1 MIPSKHTIFKLLT
14 VLLTCSFF
22 ISSENILEI
31 YNEALENDPTYKSA
45 EYSYLADKQIVVQ
58 GRAALLPSITLS
70 GSTNWNEYYQ
80 NDQLQQEYNSF
91 SKSARVSQPLFRL
104 DSWFNFK
111 RSKSLTNA
119 AEADFAYQQQ
129 NLLLRTAE
137 LYFGVLR
144 AIDNLNAAISEEKA
158 IKKQLDQA
166 QQRYEVGLSAITGVQ
181 EAQLAFDLSMA
192 ARINNEG
199 NLFSAR
205 EALNA
210 LIGREI
216 FSLDELGENLN
227 VSFPFP
233 NSKEEWVKTA
243 LENNYQLKAAYLR
256 RDAAKSN
263 ARSVA
268 SNHLPKIDIVGSGSE
283 SETNQFNYEGFEVNG
298 QGIPVPAV
306 TGRRNYSIQLSVPI
320 FQGGAVSSRRKQAYS
335 QFNEADENTLFTE
348 RSVIQ
353 EVRSQFSNVVTL
365 VANVNAQRQAVISAT
380 SALEATQVGY
390 KVGTRNIVDLL
401 QAEKNLYSAEKNL
414 ANAKYDYILANLRL
428 ALAAGT
434 IGPNNIVDINNIPNT
449 TKIQLIRSK
458 DLKRKNTYK
467 K

>member
-1 MIPSKHTIFKLLT
+1 MQINLKSKILF
-14 VLLTCSFF
+14 VLLVSSHL
-22 ISSENILEI
+22 SSENLLDI
-31 YNEALENDPTYKSA
+31 YNEALENDPTFRSA
-45 EYSYLADKQIVVQ
+45 EYSYLADKEIVVQ
-58 GRAALLPSITLS
+58 GRAALMPSVTLS
-70 GSTNWNEYYQ
+70 GVTNWNEYYQ

-104 DSWFNFK
+104 DTWFNFK

-119 AEADFAYQQQ
+119 SEAEFAYEQQS
-129 NLLLRTAE
+129 LLVRTAE

-144 AIDNLNAAISEEKA
+144 AIDNLNASVSEEKA

-181 EAQLAFDLSMA
+181 EAQLAFDLSKA

-216 FSLDELGENLN
+216 FSLDQLGDNLQI
-227 VSFPFP
+227 SSPFP
-233 NSKEEWVKTA
+233 NSKEEWVQLA
-243 LENNYQLKAAYLR
+243 LKNNYQLKASYLR
-256 RDAAKSN
+256 KDAAKSN
-263 ARSVA
+263 ARSAA

-283 SETNQFNYEGFEVNG
+283 SETNQFNYEGFSING

-306 TGRRNYSIQLSVPI
+306 TGRRNYSIQLSMPL
-320 FQGGAVSSRRKQAYS
+320 FQGGAVNSRRKQAYS
-335 QFNEADENTLFTE
+335 QYNQADENTLFTE
-348 RSVIQ
+348 RRIIQ
-353 EVRSQFSNVVTL
+353 EVRSQFSNVNTL
-365 VANVNAQRQAVISAT
+365 VANVTAQTQAVISAT

-434 IGPNNIVDINNIPNT
+434 IDPSNIVEINNLLN
-449 TKIQLIRSK
+449 
-458 DLKRKNTYK
+458 
-467 K
+467 

>member
-91 SKSARVSQPLFRL
+91 SKSARFSQPLFRL

-233 NSKEEWVKTA
+233 NSKDEWVKTA

-434 IGPNNIVDINNIPNT
+434 IGPNNIVDINNI
-449 TKIQLIRSK
+449 LE
-458 DLKRKNTYK
+458 
-467 K
+467 

>member
-1 MIPSKHTIFKLLT
+1 MFSKYKSKLFLIILLSGHLT
-14 VLLTCSFF
+14 AENLLD
-22 ISSENILEI
+22 I
-31 YNEALENDPTYKSA
+31 YNEALENDPTFKAA
-45 EYSYLADKQIVVQ
+45 EYSYLADKEIVVQ

-80 NDQLQQEYNSF
+80 DDVLQQEYNSF

-104 DSWFNFK
+104 DTWFNFK

-119 AEADFAYQQQ
+119 AEAEFAYEQQ
-129 NLLLRTAE
+129 NLILRTAE

-181 EAQLAFDLSMA
+181 EAQLAYDLSKA

-216 FSLDELGENLN
+216 FSLDELGEDLQI
-227 VSFPFP
+227 SSPFP
-233 NSKEEWVKTA
+233 NSKEDWVILA
-243 LENNYQLKAAYLR
+243 LKNNYQLKASYLR
-256 RDAAKSN
+256 KDAAKSN
-263 ARSVA
+263 ARSAA
-268 SNHLPKIDIVGSGSE
+268 SNHLPKIDIVGSGSD
-283 SETNQFNYEGFEVNG
+283 SETNQFNYEGFSING

-306 TGRRNYSIQLSVPI
+306 TGRRNYAIQLSVPI

-335 QFNEADENTLFTE
+335 QYNQADENTLFTE
-348 RSVIQ
+348 RRIIQ
-353 EVRSQFSNVVTL
+353 EVRSQFSSVNTL
-365 VANVNAQRQAVISAT
+365 VANVNAQKQAVISAT

-390 KVGTRNIVDLL
+390 KVGTRNVVDLL

-434 IGPNNIVDINNIPNT
+434 IDPGDIIEINNLLN
-449 TKIQLIRSK
+449 
-458 DLKRKNTYK
+458 
-467 K
+467 

>member
-1 MIPSKHTIFKLLT
+1 MRINLKSKILF
-14 VLLTCSFF
+14 VLLVSSHL
-22 ISSENILEI
+22 SSENLLDI
-31 YNEALENDPTYKSA
+31 YNEALENDPTFRSA
-45 EYSYLADKQIVVQ
+45 EYSYLADKEIVVQ
-58 GRAALLPSITLS
+58 GRAALMPSVTLS
-70 GSTNWNEYYQ
+70 GATNWNEYYQ

-104 DSWFNFK
+104 DTWFNFK

-119 AEADFAYQQQ
+119 SEAEFAYEQQS
-129 NLLLRTAE
+129 LLVRTAE

-144 AIDNLNAAISEEKA
+144 AIDNLNASVSEEKA

-181 EAQLAFDLSMA
+181 EAQLAFDLSKA

-216 FSLDELGENLN
+216 FSIDELGEGLK
-227 VSFPFP
+227 VSSPFP

-243 LENNYQLKAAYLR
+243 LENNYQLKASYLR
-256 RDAAKSN
+256 KDAAKSN

-268 SNHLPKIDIVGSGSE
+268 SNHLPKIDIVGSASE

-306 TGRRNYSIQLSVPI
+306 TGRRNYAIQMSIPI

-335 QFNEADENTLFTE
+335 QYNEADENTLFAE
-348 RSVIQ
+348 RRIIQ

-365 VANVNAQRQAVISAT
+365 VANVNAQEQAVISAT
-380 SALEATQVGY
+380 SALEATRVGY
-390 KVGTRNIVDLL
+390 NVGTRNIVDLL

-434 IGPNNIVDINNIPNT
+434 ISPSDIVEIN
-449 TKIQLIRSK
+449 
-458 DLKRKNTYK
+458 DLLN
-467 K
+467 

>member
-1 MIPSKHTIFKLLT
+1 MAMQINLKSKFLFLL
-14 VLLTCSFF
+14 LLSSHLT
-22 ISSENILEI
+22 SENLLDI
-31 YNEALENDPTYKSA
+31 YNEALENDPTFKSA
-45 EYSYLADKQIVVQ
+45 EYSYLADKEIVVQ

-70 GSTNWNEYYQ
+70 GTTNWNEYYQ

-91 SKSARVSQPLFRL
+91 SKSARISQPLLRL
-104 DSWFNFK
+104 DTWFNFK
-111 RSKSLTNA
+111 RSKSLTDA
-119 AEADFAYQQQ
+119 AEAEFAYEQQS
-129 NLLLRTAE
+129 LLVRTAE

-144 AIDNLNAAISEEKA
+144 AIDNLNASVSEEKA

-181 EAQLAFDLSMA
+181 EAQLAFDLSKA

-216 FSLDELGENLN
+216 FSLDQLGDSLQI
-227 VSFPFP
+227 SSPFP
-233 NSKEEWVKTA
+233 NSKEEWVQLA
-243 LENNYQLKAAYLR
+243 LKNNYQLKAAYLR
-256 RDAAKSN
+256 KDAAKSN
-263 ARSVA
+263 ARSAA

-283 SETNQFNYEGFEVNG
+283 SETNQFNYEGFSING

-306 TGRRNYSIQLSVPI
+306 TGRRNYSIQLSMPL
-320 FQGGAVSSRRKQAYS
+320 FQGGAVNSRRKQAYS
-335 QFNEADENTLFTE
+335 QYSQADENTLFTE
-348 RSVIQ
+348 RRIIQ
-353 EVRSQFSNVVTL
+353 EVRSQFSNVNTL
-365 VANVNAQRQAVISAT
+365 VANVTAQKQAVISAT

-390 KVGTRNIVDLL
+390 KVGTRNVVDLL

-434 IGPNNIVDINNIPNT
+434 IDPSDIVEINNLLN
-449 TKIQLIRSK
+449 
-458 DLKRKNTYK
+458 
-467 K
+467 

>member
-1 MIPSKHTIFKLLT
+1 MKINFYSKLLIV
-14 VLLTCSFF
+14 VLSCSYL
-22 ISSENILEI
+22 SAENILEI
-31 YNEALENDPTYKSA
+31 YNEALENDPTYRSA
-45 EYSYLADKQIVVQ
+45 EYSYLADKEIVVQ

-80 NDQLQQEYNSF
+80 NDVLQQEYNSF
-91 SKSARVSQPLFRL
+91 SKSARITQPLFRL
-104 DSWFNFK
+104 DTWFNFK

-119 AEADFAYQQQ
+119 AEADFAYEQES
-129 NLLLRTAE
+129 LLLRTAE

-166 QQRYEVGLSAITGVQ
+166 QQRFEVGLSAITGVQ
-181 EAQLAFDLSMA
+181 EAQLAFDLSKA
-192 ARINNEG
+192 ARISTEG

-216 FSLDELGENLN
+216 FSLNELGDDLN
-227 VSFPFP
+227 VSSPYP
-233 NSKEEWVKTA
+233 NSKEEWVELA
-243 LENNYQLKAAYLR
+243 LKNNYQLKASYLR
-256 RDAAKSN
+256 KDAAKNN
-263 ARSVA
+263 ARNAA
-268 SNHLPKIDIVGSGSE
+268 SNHLPKIDIVGSGSD
-283 SETNQFNYEGFEVNG
+283 SETNQFNYEGFEING
-298 QGIPVPAV
+298 QGIPIPAV
-306 TGRRNYSIQLSVPI
+306 TGRRNYAIQMSVPI

-335 QFNEADENTLFTE
+335 QYNQADENSLFTE
-348 RSVIQ
+348 RRVIQ
-353 EVRSQFSNVVTL
+353 EVRSQFSNVATL
-365 VANVNAQRQAVISAT
+365 VANVTAQKQAVISAT

-390 KVGTRNIVDLL
+390 KVGTRNVVDLL

-434 IGPNNIVDINNIPNT
+434 ISPSDIVDINN
-449 TKIQLIRSK
+449 L
-458 DLKRKNTYK
+458 LK
-467 K
+467 

>member
-1 MIPSKHTIFKLLT
+1 MFSKYKSKLFLIILLSGHLT
-14 VLLTCSFF
+14 AENLLD
-22 ISSENILEI
+22 I
-31 YNEALENDPTYKSA
+31 YNEALENDPTFKAA
-45 EYSYLADKQIVVQ
+45 EYSYLADKEIVVQ

-80 NDQLQQEYNSF
+80 DDVLQQEYNSF

-104 DSWFNFK
+104 DTWFNFK

-119 AEADFAYQQQ
+119 AEAEFAYEQQ
-129 NLLLRTAE
+129 NLILRTAE

-181 EAQLAFDLSMA
+181 EAQLAYDLSKA

-216 FSLDELGENLN
+216 FSIDELGENLKI
-227 VSFPFP
+227 SSPFP
-233 NSKEEWVKTA
+233 NSKEDWVNLA
-243 LENNYQLKAAYLR
+243 LKNNYQLKASYLR
-256 RDAAKSN
+256 KDAAKSN
-263 ARSVA
+263 ARSAA
-268 SNHLPKIDIVGSGSE
+268 SNHLPKIDIVGSGSD
-283 SETNQFNYEGFEVNG
+283 SETNQFNYEGFSING

-306 TGRRNYSIQLSVPI
+306 TGRRNYAIQLSVPI

-335 QFNEADENTLFTE
+335 QYNQADENTLFTE
-348 RSVIQ
+348 RRIIQ
-353 EVRSQFSNVVTL
+353 EVRSQFSNVNTL
-365 VANVNAQRQAVISAT
+365 VANVNAQKQAVISAT

-390 KVGTRNIVDLL
+390 KVGTRNVVDLL

-434 IGPNNIVDINNIPNT
+434 IDPGDIIEINNLLN
-449 TKIQLIRSK
+449 
-458 DLKRKNTYK
+458 
-467 K
+467 

>member
-1 MIPSKHTIFKLLT
+1 MIPRKHTIFKLLT

-434 IGPNNIVDINNIPNT
+434 IGPNNIVDINNI
-449 TKIQLIRSK
+449 LE
-458 DLKRKNTYK
+458 
-467 K
+467 

>member
-1 MIPSKHTIFKLLT
+1 MQINLKSKYLF
-14 VLLTCSFF
+14 VLLLSSHLT
-22 ISSENILEI
+22 SENLLDI
-31 YNEALENDPTYKSA
+31 YNEALENDPTFKSA
-45 EYSYLADKQIVVQ
+45 EYSYLADKEIVVQ

-70 GSTNWNEYYQ
+70 GTTNWNEYYQ

-91 SKSARVSQPLFRL
+91 SKSARVSQPLLRL
-104 DSWFNFK
+104 DTWFNFK
-111 RSKSLTNA
+111 RSKSLTDA
-119 AEADFAYQQQ
+119 AEAEFAYEQQS
-129 NLLLRTAE
+129 LLVRTAE

-144 AIDNLNAAISEEKA
+144 AIDNLNASVSEEKA

-181 EAQLAFDLSMA
+181 EAQLAFDLSKA

-216 FSLDELGENLN
+216 FSLDQLGDTLQI
-227 VSFPFP
+227 SSPFP
-233 NSKEEWVKTA
+233 NSKEEWVQLA
-243 LENNYQLKAAYLR
+243 LKNNYQLKASYLR
-256 RDAAKSN
+256 KDAAKSN
-263 ARSVA
+263 ARSAA

-283 SETNQFNYEGFEVNG
+283 SETNQFNYEGFSING

-306 TGRRNYSIQLSVPI
+306 TGRRNYSIQLSMPL
-320 FQGGAVSSRRKQAYS
+320 FQGGAVNSRRKQAYS
-335 QFNEADENTLFTE
+335 QYSQADENTLFTE
-348 RSVIQ
+348 RRIIQ
-353 EVRSQFSNVVTL
+353 EVRSQFSNVNTL
-365 VANVNAQRQAVISAT
+365 VANVTAQKQAVISAT

-390 KVGTRNIVDLL
+390 KVGTRNVVDLL

-434 IGPNNIVDINNIPNT
+434 IDPSDIVEINNLLN
-449 TKIQLIRSK
+449 
-458 DLKRKNTYK
+458 
-467 K
+467 

>member
-1 MIPSKHTIFKLLT
+1 MRFNFYLKSLVILFS
-14 VLLTCSFF
+14 CSYLWA
-22 ISSENILEI
+22 ENILDI
-31 YNEALENDPTYKSA
+31 YNEALENDPTFRAA
-45 EYSYLADKQIVVQ
+45 EYSYLSDKQIVVQ
-58 GRAALLPSITLS
+58 GRAALLPSITIS

-80 NDQLQQEYNSF
+80 NDILQQDYNSF

-104 DSWFNFK
+104 DTWFNFK

-119 AEADFAYQQQ
+119 AEADFAYEQQ

-181 EAQLAFDLSMA
+181 EAQLAYDLSKA

-216 FSLDELGENLN
+216 FSLDELGESLEI
-227 VSFPFP
+227 SSPYP
-233 NSKEEWVKTA
+233 NSKEEWVKLA
-243 LENNYQLKAAYLR
+243 LENNYQLKAAHLR
-256 RDAAKSN
+256 KNAAKSN
-263 ARSVA
+263 ARSAA
-268 SNHLPKIDIVGSGSE
+268 SDRLPKIDIVGSGSE
-283 SETNQFNYEGFEVNG
+283 SETNQFNYEGFSING

-306 TGRRNYSIQLSVPI
+306 TGRRNYAIQLSMPI
-320 FQGGAVSSRRKQAYS
+320 FQGGAVYSKRKQAYA
-335 QFNEADENTLFTE
+335 QYNEADENTLFAE
-348 RSVIQ
+348 RRIIQ

-365 VANVNAQRQAVISAT
+365 VANVTAQQQAVTSAT

-390 KVGTRNIVDLL
+390 KVGTRNVVDLL

-434 IGPNNIVDINNIPNT
+434 IDPSDIVEINN
-449 TKIQLIRSK
+449 L
-458 DLKRKNTYK
+458 LK
-467 K
+467 

>member
-14 VLLTCSFF
+14 VLLTCSFVR
-22 ISSENILEI
+22 SENILEI

-70 GSTNWNEYYQ
+70 GSTNWNENYQ
-80 NDQLQQEYNSF
+80 NDKLQQEYNSF
-91 SKSARVSQPLFRL
+91 SKSARISQPLFRL

-227 VSFPFP
+227 VSSPFP

-434 IGPNNIVDINNIPNT
+434 IGPNNIVDINNI
-449 TKIQLIRSK
+449 LE
-458 DLKRKNTYK
+458 
-467 K
+467 

>member
-1 MIPSKHTIFKLLT
+1 MFSKYKSKLFLIILFSGHLT
-14 VLLTCSFF
+14 AENLLD
-22 ISSENILEI
+22 I
-31 YNEALENDPTYKSA
+31 YNEALENDPTFKAA
-45 EYSYLADKQIVVQ
+45 EYSYLADKEIVVQ

-80 NDQLQQEYNSF
+80 DDVLQQEYNSF

-104 DSWFNFK
+104 DTWFNFK

-119 AEADFAYQQQ
+119 AEAEFAYEQQ
-129 NLLLRTAE
+129 NLILRTAE

-181 EAQLAFDLSMA
+181 EAQLAYDLSKA

-216 FSLDELGENLN
+216 FSLDELGENLQI
-227 VSFPFP
+227 SSPFP
-233 NSKEEWVKTA
+233 NSKEDWVNLA
-243 LENNYQLKAAYLR
+243 LKNNYQLKASYLR
-256 RDAAKSN
+256 KDAAKSN
-263 ARSVA
+263 ARSAA
-268 SNHLPKIDIVGSGSE
+268 SNHLPKIDIVGSGSD
-283 SETNQFNYEGFEVNG
+283 SETNQFNYEGFSING

-306 TGRRNYSIQLSVPI
+306 TGRRNYAIQLSVPI

-335 QFNEADENTLFTE
+335 QYNQADENTLFTE
-348 RSVIQ
+348 RRIIQ
-353 EVRSQFSNVVTL
+353 EVRSQFSNVNTL
-365 VANVNAQRQAVISAT
+365 VANVNAQKQAVISAT

-390 KVGTRNIVDLL
+390 KVGTRNVVDLL

-434 IGPNNIVDINNIPNT
+434 IDPGDIIEINNLLN
-449 TKIQLIRSK
+449 
-458 DLKRKNTYK
+458 
-467 K
+467 

>member
-227 VSFPFP
+227 VSSPFP

-268 SNHLPKIDIVGSGSE
+268 SNHLPKIDVVGSGSE

-434 IGPNNIVDINNIPNT
+434 IGPNNIVDINNI
-449 TKIQLIRSK
+449 LE
-458 DLKRKNTYK
+458 
-467 K
+467 